1 MPLFLISIFSFV
13 VYNTF
18 IIYINC
24 IIFIYNS
31 KFKPINVTALW
42 YNSIGIGEDDD
53 GGDDML

>member
-1 MPLFLISIFSFV
+1 M
-13 VYNTF
+13 VYDTF
-18 IIYINC
+18 IIYINS